1 MVCNQVLIDTKL
13 KKKIQTFVKICR
25 PQPTLMED
33 SKLIPSIHN
42 YCDRWCER
50 CVYIER
56 CAVGIE
62 ELQRWKRETPMTDEE
77 MWSTVSDNFKE
88 SLRMLDDMLRE
99 AGIDPAEVEAQPE
112 LTPNP
117 DLEKLEEEIF
127 ERGMHY
133 YKLTNAF
140 FNNNQEFLSAQEA
153 ETQSLAEMNLPID
166 LDHLEQ
172 VRDAI
177 EIIHQYAAF
186 IGVKA
191 RRAIS
196 GMEEMHDTEI
206 WGDPPHQSDANG
218 SAKASLLCIDRSLG
232 AWEMLRKTWPE
243 KTDEILDLLLA
254 LTRFRKEMV
263 RLFPDWAKFVRP
275 GFDTEP
281 MQVRRFEMN

>member
-1 MVCNQVLIDTKL
+1 MA
-13 KKKIQTFVKICR
+13 
-25 PQPTLMED
+25 E
-33 SKLIPSIHN
+33 SKTIPSIHN

-50 CVYIER
+50 CVFIER

-62 ELQRWKRETPMTDEE
+62 TMASWKRDTPLTEEE
-77 MWSTVSDNFKE
+77 MWSAVSDNFKE

-112 LTPNP
+112 IESNP
-117 DLEKLEEEIF
+117 EQEKLEEEIF
-127 ERGMHY
+127 ERGMDY
-133 YKLTNAF
+133 YKMTDAF
-140 FNNNQEFLSAQEA
+140 FKNNQDFLNAQEA
-153 ETQSLAEMNLPID
+153 ETHQMAEMNLPVD
-166 LDHLEQ
+166 LEHLEQ

-177 EIIHQYAAF
+177 ELINQYSGF

-196 GMEEMHDTEI
+196 GMEEMNDTEI
-206 WGDPPHQSDANG
+206 WGDPPYQSDANG
-218 SAKASLLCIDRSLG
+218 SAKASILCIERSLG

-254 LTRFRKEMV
+254 LTRFRKEME
-263 RLFPDWAKFVRP
+263 RLFPDWNKFIRP

-281 MQVRRFEMN
+281 LQVRKFEMN